1 MTQTKRWFNIKQR
14 EPIVNPASYIHIVGY
29 RPSSTNL
36 RTTRDD
42 QQHAANHLRE
52 IFPTHLVRIS
62 IYIFVSCQANWRLT
76 VQKVQAKKK
85 RFGKDLL
92 TMALLA
98 GFPVWGARD
107 PLPLNSNATGQVRS

>member
-29 RPSSTNL
+29 RPSSINL
-36 RTTRDD
+36 RSTRDD

-76 VQKVQAKKK
+76 AQKVQAKKN
-85 RFGKDLL
+85 
-92 TMALLA
+92 ALERISSRW
-98 GFPVWGARD
+98 PC
-107 PLPLNSNATGQVRS
+107 LPDSRYGEREIHCL